1 MKICKIRLK
10 NIHALKGEHL
20 IDFENGALGDAGLF
34 VITGPT
40 GSGKSTL
47 LDVITLALF
56 NRIPRQEKAI
66 SKSIVEDEGVIL
78 TKNTDDCY
86 AEVEYKVNETVYRSS
101 WSIRRTRTG
110 SLDERKHELVNV
122 TTNEI
127 LSSSRADVP
136 VKNEQV
142 IGLNYNQF
150 TQSMILAQG
159 QFSKLL
165 LAKKDER
172 NKLLEE
178 ITGTSVYR
186 KIGAQ
191 VYFTC
196 KEAEKKVR
204 EQELKMGETVLL
216 TDEEIADLAS
226 KKSTQIPL
234 LEFKKKE
241 LQLVEQQKN
250 TKNAIRK
257 LETEQLQDAIDWK
270 NYFQRK
276 TDFESD
282 AGKLQ
287 QHEVF
292 AVFRE
297 PLIAIQSK
305 KATLDQ
311 TETGIVEA
319 QKEEASLTS
328 QLQTLLRSAS
338 DCVHQTITESDDFT
352 HIVTAFRVKV
362 QSLLDAESTA
372 KRKVEQEE
380 NRLIDRLKLLN
391 SQGLD
396 LKQDAE
402 LEVQLKEL
410 IQSMEASIEASQ
422 LHDLESIQ
430 ERKIALASKRLLAQQ
445 LLSNERLI
453 QEKKE
458 SLLTLQG
465 QVNSQEEQRS
475 GLTQQ
480 LANEQAKLVQLNPLL
495 LQAQE
500 AYQVAQKEL
509 GLLSHR
515 SELEDGKPCPL
526 CGATHHPY
534 AEKFENAQI
543 DWLLNRKSNL
553 EAEKNEL
560 EKSIVRLVE
569 NARLLQKSIDS
580 NKVMCLSKVS
590 EIELVESDNLK
601 LCSQLDWKIDQAQQR
616 WISNAQSIENEYT
629 SLDRVEQDF
638 RKLPIL
644 LETLEALKLV
654 STYGVEWKKAMSNR
668 ENVYRGND
676 IYETIEKLLKTY
688 NESNSSIK
696 NVRNRMNELKNAH
709 RADSE
714 WLNQA
719 TRQLLMEVQA
729 KGLNSLEALNE
740 LILTEDVASTLR
752 SQKQALE
759 TEFVRLDSNKKRIE
773 LELQLLRTQNDSTAT
788 MEEIDFKLKQLKSEI
803 EQLQQVIWDLQK
815 QLNDNDEKKIHFQ
828 KQQEE
833 LNRLQKDLNLWS
845 QMNILIGDAS
855 GKKFSNFVQDL
866 TLKQLI
872 EFGNKRLQGFSDR
885 YLLKVDEAS
894 DHLNVIDTFMGN
906 TQRSVSSLSG
916 GETFKLSLALAF
928 GLSDLAARNVNIESI
943 FIDEGFG
950 TLDSDS
956 LDQAITILETM
967 QHASNKSIG
976 IISHVGELKERI
988 GTKIKLIKSGAGYSK
1003 IEIE

>member
-136 VKNEQV
+136 IKNEQV

-458 SLLTLQG
+458 SLLTLQV

-500 AYQVAQKEL
+500 AFQVAQKEL

-534 AEKFENAQI
+534 AEKFENAQMEL
-543 DWLLNRKSNL
+543 LLNRKNTL
-553 EAEKNEL
+553 EADKSRL
-560 EKSIVRLVE
+560 EKLVVRLE
-569 NARLLQKSIDS
+569 EQSILLHNSMEI
-580 NKVMCLSKVS
+580 NKRECVLKAT
-590 EIELVESDNLK
+590 EIESVDTENIK
-601 LCSQLDWKIDQAQQR
+601 LCDQLEWPLEQTTETWKLRSLA
-616 WISNAQSIENEYT
+616 IESGHEALNK
-629 SLDRVEQDF
+629 LEQDF

-709 RADSE
+709 QADSE

-719 TRQLLMEVQA
+719 TRQLLIEVQA

-773 LELQLLRTQNDSTAT
+773 LELQLLRTQDDSAAT
-788 MEEIDFKLKQLKSEI
+788 MEEIDFKLNQLKSEI
-803 EQLQQVIWDLQK
+803 EQLQQAIWDLQK

>member
-136 VKNEQV
+136 IKNEQV

-216 TDEEIADLAS
+216 TDEEIADLAA

-257 LETEQLQDAIDWK
+257 LETEQQHDAIDWK

-282 AGKLQ
+282 AGRLQ

-305 KATLDQ
+305 KATLDH
-311 TETGIVEA
+311 TETRIVEA

-328 QLQTLLRSAS
+328 QLQTLRRDAS
-338 DCVHQTITESDDFT
+338 DCVHQTITESDDFVE
-352 HIVTAFRVKV
+352 IVTAFRAKV
-362 QSLLDAESTA
+362 QELLDAESTA

-396 LKQDAE
+396 LKQNAE

-410 IQSMEASIEASQ
+410 IQLMEASIEASQ
-422 LHDLESIQ
+422 LHDLASIQ

-453 QEKKE
+453 QEKSDALLKLKE
-458 SLLTLQG
+458 QINLQKA
-465 QVNSQEEQRS
+465 QKNE
-475 GLTQQ
+475 LTQQ

-500 AYQVAQKEL
+500 AYQVVQKEL

-534 AEKFENAQI
+534 AEKFENAQMEL
-543 DWLLNRKSNL
+543 LLNRKNTL
-553 EAEKNEL
+553 EADKSQL
-560 EKSIVRLVE
+560 EKLVVRLE
-569 NARLLQKSIDS
+569 EQSILLHNSREI
-580 NKVMCLSKVS
+580 NKRECVLKAA
-590 EIELVESDNLK
+590 EIESVDTENIK
-601 LCSQLDWKIDQAQQR
+601 LCDQLEWPLEQTTETWKSRSLA
-616 WISNAQSIENEYT
+616 IESAHEALNK
-629 SLDRVEQDF
+629 LEQDF

-654 STYGVEWKKAMSNR
+654 STYGVEWKKAISNR

-676 IYETIEKLLKTY
+676 IYETVENLLKTY

-696 NVRNRMNELKNAH
+696 NVRNRMNELKNTH

-773 LELQLLRTQNDSTAT
+773 LELQSLRTQDDSTAT
-788 MEEIDFKLKQLKSEI
+788 MEEIDFKLNQLKFEI

>member
-257 LETEQLQDAIDWK
+257 LETEQQQDAIDWK

-305 KATLDQ
+305 KATLDH

-328 QLQTLLRSAS
+328 QLQTLLRNAS
-338 DCVHQTITESDDFT
+338 DCVHQTITESDDFID
-352 HIVTAFRVKV
+352 IVTAFRVKV
-362 QSLLDAESTA
+362 QALLDAESTA

-422 LHDLESIQ
+422 LHDLASIQ

-500 AYQVAQKEL
+500 AFQVAQKEL

-534 AEKFENAQI
+534 AEKFENAQMEL
-543 DWLLNRKSNL
+543 LLNRKNTL
-553 EAEKNEL
+553 EADKSQL
-560 EKSIVRLVE
+560 EKLVVRLE
-569 NARLLQKSIDS
+569 EQSILLHNSREI
-580 NKVMCLSKVS
+580 NKRECVLKAT
-590 EIELVESDNLK
+590 EIEAVDTENIK
-601 LCSQLDWKIDQAQQR
+601 LCDQLEWPLEQTTETWKSRSLA
-616 WISNAQSIENEYT
+616 IESAHEALNK
-629 SLDRVEQDF
+629 LEQDF

-644 LETLEALKLV
+644 RETLEALKLV

-773 LELQLLRTQNDSTAT
+773 LELQLLRNQDDSTAT

-956 LDQAITILETM
+956 LDQAISILETM

>member
-136 VKNEQV
+136 TKNEQV

-216 TDEEIADLAS
+216 TDEEIADLTA

-257 LETEQLQDAIDWK
+257 LETEQQQDAIDWK

-276 TDFESD
+276 TDFASD

-305 KATLDQ
+305 KATLDH
-311 TETGIVEA
+311 TETGIVQA
-319 QKEEASLTS
+319 QNEEASLTS
-328 QLQTLLRSAS
+328 QLQTLLRDAG

-422 LHDLESIQ
+422 LHDLASIQ

-500 AYQVAQKEL
+500 AFQVAQKEL

-534 AEKFENAQI
+534 AEKFENAQMEL
-543 DWLLNRKSNL
+543 LLNRKNTL
-553 EAEKNEL
+553 EADKSQL
-560 EKSIVRLVE
+560 EKLVVRLE
-569 NARLLQKSIDS
+569 EQSILLHNSMEI
-580 NKVMCLSKVS
+580 NKRECVLKAT
-590 EIELVESDNLK
+590 EIESVDTENIK
-601 LCSQLDWKIDQAQQR
+601 LCDQLEWPLEQMTETWKLRSLA
-616 WISNAQSIENEYT
+616 IESGHEALNK
-629 SLDRVEQDF
+629 LEQDF

-676 IYETIEKLLKTY
+676 IYETVENLLKTY

-714 WLNQA
+714 WLNHA
-719 TRQLLMEVQA
+719 TRQLLIEVQA

-773 LELQLLRTQNDSTAT
+773 LELQLLRTQDDSTAT

-815 QLNDNDEKKIHFQ
+815 QLSDNDEKKIHFQ